1 MKAKLIHFL
10 QQAGSRLQVAGAP
23 YKRYR
28 AFDEAAHFLSH
39 IEGDVENLALTGRL
53 YKVLPVKGE
62 VKRAI
67 EDILAGREPK
77 IAAEFSNSMSELSSL
92 DGVPRRYLEK
102 INRQLKIYALK
113 DLEDAYHTGEL
124 DGLDWL
130 PPPIVKRIGRSLL
143 PQEKPKRW
151 TLGETLP
158 IARKLMGGLRG
169 MVASSLFSMTGRL
182 RRSTEW
188 VDGIFILGGPPEE
201 EELHRAFRELPGC
214 TEVNRVGKQVSR
226 GWAEGGIPVELRTC
240 TKEAFVHLLQ
250 YHTGSPEHSKQLRRL
265 AKAKGYSL
273 RQDRLN
279 YEGKRLRLEREKELY
294 ERLGL
299 QFIPPEIRRG
309 RGEIELA
316 QGGSLPN
323 LVKACHIEGDFHVHS
338 DFSDG
343 FSDLRQLA
351 LEAEAASH
359 SFIAICDHSRS
370 LTCARGLTVE
380 RLEKK
385 RAIIDKMNG
394 EKRSVH
400 IFCGAEV
407 DILPDGRLDYDNN
420 ILSKLDVVI
429 AAVHQKLNCPPAQLT
444 SRMVEAID
452 NPHVHILAHASTRIL
467 GMRPARNFD
476 VDAVLNRC
484 KERRVALE
492 VNGHAHRMDPPL
504 PIIERAIEL
513 GVPLALGSDAHHTSQ
528 MWMVE
533 LALSQ
538 ARRAGASPKNVINT
552 WPMEQLRE
560 WLKK

>member
-28 AFDEAAHFLSH
+28 AFDEAAHFLAH
-39 IEGDVENLALTGRL
+39 IEGDIENLALTGKLFR
-53 YKVLPVKGE
+53 VLPVKGE
-62 VKRAI
+62 VRRAI

-77 IAAEFSNSMSELSSL
+77 ISTEFSDRLSELSSL

-124 DGLDWL
+124 DRLDWL

-158 IARKLMGGLRG
+158 VARKLMGGLRG
-169 MVASSLFSMTGRL
+169 MVASSLFDMTGRL
-182 RRSTEW
+182 RRCTEW
-188 VDGIFILGGPPEE
+188 VDGIFILAAPPEE
-201 EELHRAFRELPGC
+201 EELHGAFQELPGC
-214 TEVNRVGKQVSR
+214 SEVTRVGKNVSR
-226 GWAEGGIPVELRTC
+226 GMAEGGIPIELRTC
-240 TKEAFVHLLQ
+240 SKGAFVHLLQ
-250 YHTGSPEHSKQLRRL
+250 YHTGSPEHTKQLRRL
-265 AKAKGYSL
+265 GKAKGFTL

-279 YEGKRLRLEREKELY
+279 HEGKRLTLETEKELY
-294 ERLGL
+294 SAMGL

-316 QGGSLPN
+316 QKACLPN

-343 FSDLRQLA
+343 FSNLRQLA
-351 LEAEAASH
+351 NQAEKANH

-370 LTCARGLTVE
+370 LTCARGLTVD

-385 RAIIDKMNG
+385 RSIINKLNS
-394 EKRSVH
+394 ENRAVH
-400 IFCGAEV
+400 VFCGAEV
-407 DILPDGRLDYDNN
+407 DIMPDGRLDYDDHV
-420 ILSKLDVVI
+420 LSQLDIVI
-429 AAVHQKLNCPPAQLT
+429 AAVHQKLNCPKAQLT
-444 SRMVEAID
+444 GRMMAAID

-467 GMRPARNFD
+467 GMRPGRDFD
-476 VDAVLNRC
+476 VDAVLTRC
-484 KERRVALE
+484 KERKVALE
-492 VNGHAHRMDPPL
+492 INGHAHRMDPPL

-528 MWMVE
+528 MWMIE

-538 ARRAGASPKNVINT
+538 ARRAGATPQNVMNT
-552 WPMEQLRE
+552 WSSEQLRQ